1 MESCVADVLIE
12 AMKKKGSV
20 RRDFDRI
27 HNKQSL
33 EKKTFN
39 YIIKVIAS
47 YSNYALNNF
56 VKKMKIMS
64 LF

>member
-20 RRDFDRI
+20 RRDLDPM

-39 YIIKVIAS
+39 SARVATS
-47 YSNYALNNF
+47 VAQPTQQ
-56 VKKMKIMS
+56 
-64 LF
+64 